1 MLRGSSLPMA
11 TNSQQLGRSG
21 ESYIVTSQDPGSAFV
36 KVSDVLSVLESLCV
50 RDSALIRDANLRPD
64 HPVRSERER
73 WEIFS
78 GRVAALRVAADQVRG
93 LPSRPADD
101 LMGEKPILDL
111 LEKARARFR
120 SLSMSF
126 AARANDPME
135 PRPDFCEDEWNRCDA
150 VAQYLVTFLASFS
163 GSAEEQ
169 LEPREESRPPI
180 GAIPV
185 TAAGA
190 NPRPPLSICDYS
202 QSALDRASDSFLE
215 DVSDAVLEELERR
228 GIAAR
233 WQPAVA

>member
-1 MLRGSSLPMA
+1 MA

-21 ESYIVTSQDPGSAFV
+21 QSYIVTSQDPGSAFV

-50 RDSALIRDANLRPD
+50 RDSDLIRDADLRPD
-64 HPVRSERER
+64 HPVPAVRER

-111 LEKARARFR
+111 LEKARGRFR
-120 SLSMSF
+120 SLAIGF
-126 AARANDPME
+126 ASRCQDPME
-135 PRPDFCEDEWNRCDA
+135 PRPYFCEDEWNRCDA

-169 LEPREESRPPI
+169 PEPREESRPVI
-180 GAIPV
+180 GTGIACDTGRGES
-185 TAAGA
+185 TAAPSFPSIA
-190 NPRPPLSICDYS
+190 TMPDDALAALSE
-202 QSALDRASDSFLE
+202 AA
-215 DVSDAVLEELERR
+215 LEEMERR
-228 GIAAR
+228 GTAAR